1 MHLEILVDRILSE
14 TGFTN
19 TDRLKTRQLLTY
31 KEVFTALIRNNH
43 LSQVAIEL
51 NLTQDIVEKIAS
63 RKLKPLFPE
72 KDKNTKWCNFLLSL
86 IDYKK
91 CNTCSEC
98 KPYSEFTISKN
109 TWDGK
114 SYICCTC
121 KTIYREGF
129 TEYNSEYAKE
139 HYIQHK
145 AEYIARAIQYKT
157 KRTLATPP
165 WADLNEIRRI
175 YKECPD
181 GYHIDHV
188 IPLQGDLVSG
198 LHVETNLKPIPALD
212 NLRKHN
218 KFEIE

>member
-1 MHLEILVDRILSE
+1 MTCNVCKQD
-14 TGFTN
+14 
-19 TDRLKTRQLLTY
+19 K
-31 KEVFTALIRNNH
+31 
-43 LSQVAIEL
+43 EL
-51 NLTQDIVEKIAS
+51 NQFQTYWHSTQQKMRTRKQCTECLYQL
-63 RKLKPLFPE
+63 KLKR
-72 KDKNTKWCNFLLSL
+72 KDPNKFYQNNPN
-86 IDYKK
+86 YKK

-145 AEYIARAIQYKT
+145 AEYIVRAIQYKT